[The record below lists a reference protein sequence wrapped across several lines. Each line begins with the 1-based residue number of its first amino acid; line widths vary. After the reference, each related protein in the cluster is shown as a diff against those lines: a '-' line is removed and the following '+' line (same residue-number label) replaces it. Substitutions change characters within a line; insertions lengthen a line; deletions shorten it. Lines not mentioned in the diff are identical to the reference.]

1 MLGFLPSL
9 VPIVVNALSALTTI
23 APKVVPWLVEGAKS
37 LLTIVGKHLPTIID
51 IIDIITDVLSIVDK
65 DKTNAYDL
73 GVKVTETEKKPE
85 NFDSIQDY
93 IKYLQNEVKYEK
105 KEHSESEILSYKAIG
120 GHLLIK
126 GIEEKLKVNISP
138 EFWLEVGR
146 NKLTS
151 QEIIGIVKK
160 YSEEGLKLDFVEYLS
175 GKLSPKEEQKR
186 GEFLVDIFSS
196 LDSEKSKD
204 EIEDR
209 LMEMEKNT
217 QNKKEFE

>member
-1 MLGFLPSL
+1 MLGFLAPL
-9 VPIVVNALSALTTI
+9 IPIVVNALSTLTAI
-23 APKVVPWLVEGAKS
+23 APKVIPWLVEGAKS

-65 DKTNAYDL
+65 DKVNSYDL
-73 GVKVTETEKKPE
+73 GVKVTETDKKPE
-85 NFDSIQDY
+85 DFDSIQDY

-105 KEHSESEILSYKAIG
+105 KVHNESEILTFKAIG

-126 GIEEKLKVNISP
+126 GIEEKLKINTSP

-146 NKLTS
+146 NKLTG
-151 QEIIGIVKK
+151 QEIIGIISK
-160 YSEEGLKLDFVEYLS
+160 YSEEGLKLDFSEYLN

-186 GEFLVDIFSS
+186 GEFLVNILSS
-196 LDSEKSKD
+196 LNPENSKED
-204 EIEDR
+204 IENR

-217 QNKKEFE
+217 QSKKEF